1 MLTKLRNADE
11 ASVREA
17 AEILKSGGLV
27 AFPTE
32 TVYGLGANAFNAEA
46 VLSVF
51 TAKGRPADNPLIVH
65 IYERSQLDEI
75 CDIPPRA
82 PALMDAFWP
91 GPLTILF
98 PRKPVIPDV
107 VTAGLSTVA
116 VRMPSHPVALSLLK
130 TSGLPV
136 AAPSANRSGRPSPT
150 TAMHVMEDMK
160 GIIPMILD
168 GGACEIGLESTVL
181 DLSNE
186 KPVILRPGGITKS
199 MLEEVLHEEVLLAG
213 SILRPLQPESDQV
226 VNDEFVKR
234 LQKELKQRME
244 YV

>member
-136 AAPSANRSGRPSPT
+136 AALCNLYAGVL
-150 TAMHVMEDMK
+150 HKVLECL
-160 GIIPMILD
+160 LD
-168 GGACEIGLESTVL
+168 G
-181 DLSNE
+181 
-186 KPVILRPGGITKS
+186 
-199 MLEEVLHEEVLLAG
+199 LLAKCRNGQQRQGRHQQSHHGLFHFSFHHSFNSYSSWYKSFIVLRATVEAQSG
-213 SILRPLQPESDQV
+213 SRPTRP
-226 VNDEFVKR
+226 
-234 LQKELKQRME
+234 
-244 YV
+244 